1 MRHYSVPEEFDNS
14 SNFLFDT
21 YWSDLQQPENYTMD
35 TILSEDRV
43 LLNLILTGF
52 TTLQNDLVEWYD
64 EGELKGDNLANVSEI
79 VGDAVSRR
87 QKKPIDVQTRV
98 AIQMAIRNDKTSR
111 TAVYTKRARG
121 IRILRSEFESAS
133 CMVQVGEVVRGE
145 AEHLFRN
152 AIARE
157 VALSFPHPHR
167 TAPIDATTLQKHLA
181 AIYNYMGALTAL
193 SDRPV
198 HQHHPFDF

>member
-1 MRHYSVPEEFDNS
+1 MGTTVMNEEMA
-14 SNFLFDT
+14 L
-21 YWSDLQQPENYTMD
+21 
-35 TILSEDRV
+35 IG
-43 LLNLILTGF
+43 LILTGF
-52 TTLQNDLVEWYD
+52 TTLLNDLEEWYE
-64 EGELKGDNLANVSEI
+64 EGELKGDNLENIFEI

-87 QKKPIDVQTRV
+87 RKKPIDVQTRV

-111 TAVYTKRARG
+111 TAAYTRRARG
-121 IRILRSEFESAS
+121 IRILRSKFESAS
-133 CMVQVGEVVRGE
+133 CMAQVGEVVRNE

-167 TAPIDATTLQKHLA
+167 KAPIDATTLQKHLA

-193 SDRPV
+193 SDQSV